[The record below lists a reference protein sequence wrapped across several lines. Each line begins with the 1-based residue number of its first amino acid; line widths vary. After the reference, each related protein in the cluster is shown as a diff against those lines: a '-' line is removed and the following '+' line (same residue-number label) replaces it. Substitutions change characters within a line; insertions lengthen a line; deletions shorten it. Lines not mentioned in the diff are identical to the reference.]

1 MTADSEVRALDQVR
15 DRLEK
20 QYPETSH
27 ENVELAIAVA
37 YESLRNAR
45 IREFIPVLVEREA
58 KDKLSHLSW
67 NVL

>member
-1 MTADSEVRALDQVR
+1 MTVDSEVRALDQVR

-20 QYPETSH
+20 QYPATSP
-27 ENVELAIAVA
+27 ENVRLAISVA
-37 YESLRNAR
+37 YESLRDAR

-67 NVL
+67 NV